1 MILLIVKNFRKTY
14 KLKSVIYITAQIYIK
29 FLIFFYFL
37 FSKLPPSRKKQLNIV
52 HRLKKKSSRLI
63 ERYIPKQSYKHLNEQ
78 ERTIEMEKIRSKYD
92 VLMNAYNDV
101 SKSNNEKESELRQLY
116 QQVRVAGENTT
127 SFSLE
132 HDKLV
137 EELNEKRIIL
147 QEEKTVTDKL
157 KSQLKT
163 LSSKVAETVRK
174 ISSFT
179 KKSSTQKEP
188 LHDEVKQLKANLTE
202 KTEQLTAFKNGR
214 LETLQEELK
223 QRQTQAEE
231 GKNMQAKLLQKYQR
245 LRNKIIKHQQQQQ
258 MQASTEVAEM
268 KVGISEKVVEGGLGE
283 GIRVKVTGVDVVD
296 SK

>member
-1 MILLIVKNFRKTY
+1 MILLIVKNFLKTY
-14 KLKSVIYITAQIYIK
+14 KLKSVTYITAQIYIK
-29 FLIFFYFL
+29 FLTFFYFL
-37 FSKLPPSRKKQLNIV
+37 FSKLPPSQKKQFNIA
-52 HRLKKKSSRLI
+52 HRLKKTSSRFI

-78 ERTIEMEKIRSKYD
+78 ERTIEMEKIRSKCD
-92 VLMNAYNDV
+92 ELMNAYNDV
-101 SKSNNEKESELRQLY
+101 SKSNDEKENELRQLY

-179 KKSSTQKEP
+179 KKSSTQKES

-231 GKNMQAKLLQKYQR
+231 GKNMQAKLLQKYQW